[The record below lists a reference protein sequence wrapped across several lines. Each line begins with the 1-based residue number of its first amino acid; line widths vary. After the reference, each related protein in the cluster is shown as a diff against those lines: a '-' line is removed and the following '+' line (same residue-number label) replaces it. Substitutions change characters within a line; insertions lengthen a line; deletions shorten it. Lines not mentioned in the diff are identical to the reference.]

1 MTKHYS
7 NVNLVNK
14 TNKTISEIKFLHRYD
29 SDVYNYSDKD
39 ILEKEKPYL
48 ICVAEYWTGF
58 LRVGVDYWWIQFK
71 LENTTYTCKANFFCT
86 LMSEDGGKDVTVEVH
101 TDKMYIKPAKSSSCY
116 VGLYEPSL
124 LAEQFEQELI
134 LSGIATEPQPA
145 SAFKKCNCD

>member
-29 SDVYNYSDKD
+29 SDVYNYGDKD

-71 LENTTYTCKANFFCT
+71 LENKTYTCKAKF
-86 LMSEDGGKDVTVEVH
+86 LL
-101 TDKMYIKPAKSSSCY
+101 Y
-116 VGLYEPSL
+116 V
-124 LAEQFEQELI
+124 
-134 LSGIATEPQPA
+134 
-145 SAFKKCNCD
+145 NVRRWW